1 MPRFFA
7 AFWFLSALLPL
18 SAATED
24 VAGVTRLYMRGLAG
38 DKQAVIECIATLEK
52 ILAAEPENQLA
63 RVYLGSA
70 ETLRSRDLPFGP
82 TKLSTL
88 RRGIA
93 HMDEA
98 AAAAPNDG
106 KVLLLR
112 AITNEALPALLGRR
126 QVARQALEELVT
138 LVEKEPAKLSPGDR
152 QSLFLTA
159 GNAAKSAGD
168 DQRARALWERGLAL
182 RADPKLQ
189 RELQTALAT
198 LN

>member
-1 MPRFFA
+1 MLRLLV
-7 AFWFLSALLPL
+7 AFWFLGALLPL

-24 VAGVTRLYMRGLAG
+24 VAVVTLLYARGLAG
-38 DKQAVIECIATLEK
+38 DKQAVIECVATLEK
-52 ILAAEPENQLA
+52 ILAAEPQNQLA

-126 QVARQALEELVT
+126 QEARQALEELVA
-138 LVEKEPAKLSPGDR
+138 LVEKEPAKLSPGDQ

-168 DQRARALWERGLAL
+168 DQRARTLWKRGLGL
-182 RADPKLQ
+182 QADPKLQ

>member
-1 MPRFFA
+1 MLRLLA
-7 AFWFLSALLPL
+7 AFWFLGALLPSL
-18 SAATED
+18 AATDDEAL
-24 VAGVTRLYMRGLAG
+24 VARLYARGLAG
-38 DKQAVIECIATLEK
+38 DKQAVIDCIATLEK
-52 ILAAEPENQLA
+52 ALAAQPKNQLA
-63 RVYLGSA
+63 RVHLGSA

-98 AAAAPNDG
+98 AAAAPKDG

-126 QVARQALEELVT
+126 QVARQSLEELVG
-138 LVEKEPAKLSPGDR
+138 LVEKEPAMLSPGDR
-152 QSLFLTA
+152 QSLYLTA
-159 GNAAKSAGD
+159 GNAAKTAGD
-168 DQRARALWERGLAL
+168 DQRARELWERGVAL
-182 RADPKLQ
+182 RAEPKLQ
-189 RELQTALAT
+189 RELQSALAT

>member
-1 MPRFFA
+1 MLRLLA
-7 AFWFLSALLPL
+7 VFWFLGALLP
-18 SAATED
+18 SPAATED
-24 VAGVTRLYMRGLAG
+24 EAVVARLYARGLGG
-38 DKQAVIECIATLEK
+38 DKQAVIDCIATLEK
-52 ILAAEPENQLA
+52 VLAAEPQNQLA

-93 HMDEA
+93 RMDEA

-126 QVARQALEELVT
+126 QAARQALEELVA

-152 QSLFLTA
+152 QLLYLNA
-159 GNAAKSAGD
+159 GNAGKSAGD
-168 DQRARALWERGLAL
+168 NGRARMLWERGLEL
-182 RADPKLQ
+182 HADPKLQ
-189 RELQTALAT
+189 RELQAARAT

>member
-1 MPRFFA
+1 MLRLFA
-7 AFWFLSALLPL
+7 ALWFLGALLPL
-18 SAATED
+18 PAATGD
-24 VAGVTRLYMRGLAG
+24 QAVVARLYARGLAG
-38 DKQAVIECIATLEK
+38 DKQAVIDCIATLEK
-52 ILAAEPENQLA
+52 VLAVEPKNQLA

-106 KVLLLR
+106 KVLMLR

-126 QVARQALEELVT
+126 QVARQALEELVA
-138 LVEKEPAKLSPGDR
+138 LVEKGPAKLSPGDR
-152 QSLFLTA
+152 QLLYLNA
-159 GNAAKSAGD
+159 GNAARSARD
-168 DQRARALWERGLAL
+168 DQRARTLWTRGLAL
-182 RADPKLQ
+182 NADPKLQ
-189 RELQTALAT
+189 RELQAALAT